1 MTHTGGK
8 VHAAV
13 SRQRERTKSAV
24 LMKMTDA
31 KGSEVGVRDR
41 LGDDITRSRSSII
54 ALHYSNKGL
63 CHASYTVVPIVE
75 LYYPP

>member
-54 ALHYSNKGL
+54 ALLIKVYVTHPTL
-63 CHASYTVVPIVE
+63 
-75 LYYPP
+75 